1 MNTPEGKATFDNL
14 AKSFSKNWN
23 ATQKSIFLSN
33 NKFESSFQ
41 YYESERESSKIFK
54 DELENPQTWAKL
66 REFKINEKIDISS
79 QKGRL
84 SISRLIFQT
93 QNGVKNV

>member
-1 MNTPEGKATFDNL
+1 M
-14 AKSFSKNWN
+14 S
-23 ATQKSIFLSN
+23 QKEKVQKFL
-33 NKFESSFQ
+33 KH
-41 YYESERESSKIFK
+41 
-54 DELENPQTWAKL
+54 ELENPQTWAKL

-93 QNGVKNV
+93 QNGVKNVQSDSETC